1 MVGSPKH
8 LSDLAKIEADV
19 RVTCRR
25 CRFEVDWRREDLA
38 QHLREIGA
46 SLVWSEITRHMLCG
60 RPGCGSPDLRAVP
73 VPYARRAANLTRQIG
88 KLDER
93 LIETALR
100 ILGEAV
106 AGSAGQ
112 SVATIEVRLAL
123 LVLHRYVRNGVL
135 IRQFWERTTLARRTV
150 DDGLSGPLEGIR
162 TSLRRAGWLAPTS
175 EPAQVRFWLWSSPA
189 PPGWFVQPGGVH
201 EHATGQDQSVVA
213 AAEPPD
219 L

>member
-1 MVGSPKH
+1 VVSSPKH

-19 RVTCRR
+19 RITCRR
-25 CRFEVDWRREDLA
+25 CRFEVDWRREDVA
-38 QHLREIGA
+38 QHLREIGG
-46 SLVWSEITRHMLCG
+46 SLVWSEITRHMVCG
-60 RPGCGSPDLRAVP
+60 RAGCGSPDLR
-73 VPYARRAANLTRQIG
+73 I
-88 KLDER
+88 
-93 LIETALR
+93 LR
-100 ILGEAV
+100 EAV

-175 EPAQVRFWLWSSPA
+175 EPAQVRFWPWSSPA
-189 PPGWFVQPGGVH
+189 PPGWFVHPGGVH
-201 EHATGQDQSVVA
+201 EHAASQDSSVVDA
-213 AAEPPD
+213 AGPPD